1 MHVKDLRA
9 RHIKG
14 IMEDGYIIQG
24 RGKNAGAKVSASPGT
39 KSRIKSMFNL
49 MLDYA
54 LEHDLVIKNY
64 SRTFELSNDIVKEK
78 EEAKKKE
85 IFGED
90 GVEVDQLDVESLA
103 LDSDEE

>member
-1 MHVKDLRA
+1 MYNLTLK
-9 RHIKG
+9 
-14 IMEDGYIIQG
+14 EDIESAIYEV
-24 RGKNAGAKVSASPGT
+24 RGVQVMLVSDVAKFYEVET
-39 KSRIKSMFNL
+39 KRIN
-49 MLDYA
+49 
-54 LEHDLVIKNY
+54 EVIKRNIDRFPKDFY
-64 SRTFELSNDIVKEK
+64 FQLEK